1 MTNKTTTICCAVALL
16 ATTAATPALSQAK
29 NFAGPSIA
37 GYGAY
42 VGHTVKSNYNDGTNT
57 QHITDLGANDIEYGL
72 DLGYS
77 IPIDNNFL
85 IGFGIT
91 HALNDT
97 DAGKFLG
104 VLKFKAK
111 DHQSIYIQPTYAFNN
126 NFAGFVKLS
135 HHRTKGTVS
144 LTDNVVLSGE
154 AENTIGADTSSE
166 KFKGTGYG
174 FGLKGM
180 VSQNI
185 YLQAEVNYIDY
196 KSIGG
201 GSEDDVVNFK
211 PETVSGIISIGYKF

>member
-1 MTNKTTTICCAVALL
+1 MTNKTTKICCTLALL

-42 VGHTVKSNYNDGTNT
+42 VGHTVKSNYNDGTNSE
-57 QHITDLGANDIEYGL
+57 HITDLGANDIEYGL

-135 HHRTKGTVS
+135 HHRTKGTAS
-144 LTDNVVLSGE
+144 LTTNVVLPGDNE
-154 AENTIGADTSSE
+154 IEADTSSE

-196 KSIGG
+196 KSKGG
-201 GSEDDVVNFK
+201 GSVADAVSFN

>member
-1 MTNKTTTICCAVALL
+1 MTKKITTICCAVALL

-57 QHITDLGANDIEYGL
+57 QHITDLGENDIEYGL

>member
-1 MTNKTTTICCAVALL
+1 MTNKITTICCAVALL

-57 QHITDLGANDIEYGL
+57 QHITDLGENDIEYGL

-144 LTDNVVLSGE
+144 LTDDVVLSG
-154 AENTIGADTSSE
+154 ADENTIGADTSSE

-201 GSEDDVVNFK
+201 GSVDDVVNFK

>member
-1 MTNKTTTICCAVALL
+1 MTKKTTTICCAVALL
-16 ATTAATPALSQAK
+16 ATTAATPALSQSK

-42 VGHTVKSNYNDGTNT
+42 VGHTVKSNYNDGVNPSE
-57 QHITDLGANDIEYGL
+57 HIVDLGGNDIEYGL

-77 IPIDNNFL
+77 IPVDNNFL

-97 DAGKFLG
+97 EAGKFLG
-104 VLKFKAK
+104 ILDFKAK

-126 NFAGFVKLS
+126 NLAGFFKLS
-135 HHRTKGTVS
+135 HHRTKGEAK
-144 LTDNVVLSGE
+144 LSESYAGGTNIDI
-154 AENTIGADTSSE
+154 AGPDTATE

-174 FGLKGM
+174 FGIKGI

-196 KSIGG
+196 KSKGG
-201 GSEDDVVNFK
+201 GNEEDVVSFK
-211 PETVSGIISIGYKF
+211 PETVSGTISIGYKF

>member
-1 MTNKTTTICCAVALL
+1 MTKKITTICCAVALL
-16 ATTAATPALSQAK
+16 ATTAATPALSQSK

-42 VGHTVKSNYNDGTNT
+42 VGHTTKSNYNDGTDSV
-57 QHITDLGANDIEYGL
+57 HITDLGGNDIEYGL
-72 DLGYS
+72 DLNYS

-97 DAGKFLG
+97 DAGNFFG
-104 VLKFKAK
+104 VLDFKAK

-135 HHRTKGTVS
+135 HHRTKGEGKNS
-144 LTDNVVLSGE
+144 EILDLSQTFDIDEGTFT
-154 AENTIGADTSSE
+154 A
-166 KFKGTGYG
+166 KYKGTGYG
-174 FGLKGM
+174 FGLKGI

-196 KSIGG
+196 NSKGG
-201 GSEDDVVNFK
+201 GSEENLVSFA
-211 PETVSGIISIGYKF
+211 PETVSGMISIGYKF

>member
-1 MTNKTTTICCAVALL
+1 MTKKITTICCAVALL
-16 ATTAATPALSQAK
+16 ATTAATPALSQSK

-42 VGHTVKSNYNDGTNT
+42 VSHTIKSNFNDGTNSE
-57 QHITDLGANDIEYGL
+57 HITDLGGNDIEYGL

-77 IPIDNNFL
+77 IPINNNFL
-85 IGFGIT
+85 IGIGIT

-97 DAGKFLG
+97 DAGKFLD

-111 DHQSIYIQPTYAFNN
+111 DHQSIYIQPTYAFND

-135 HHRTKGTVS
+135 HHRTKGTIS
-144 LTDNVVLSGE
+144 LTEDVELPGE
-154 AENTIGADTSSE
+154 NIIGADTGSE

-174 FGLKGM
+174 FGLKGI

-196 KSIGG
+196 KTKGG
-201 GSEDDVVNFK
+201 GSEVDAVSFN

>member
-1 MTNKTTTICCAVALL
+1 MTNKTTKICCTLALL
-16 ATTAATPALSQAK
+16 ASVVATPALSQSK

-42 VGHTVKSNYNDGTNT
+42 VSHTIKSNYNDGTNSE
-57 QHITDLGANDIEYGL
+57 HITDLGGNDIEYGL

-77 IPIDNNFL
+77 IPINNNFL
-85 IGFGIT
+85 IGIGIT

-97 DAGKFLG
+97 DAGKFLD

-111 DHQSIYIQPTYAFNN
+111 DHQSIYIQPTYAFND

-135 HHRTKGTVS
+135 HHRTKGTIS
-144 LTDNVVLSGE
+144 LTEDVELPLG
-154 AENTIGADTSSE
+154 NTIAADTASE

-174 FGLKGM
+174 FGLKGI

-196 KSIGG
+196 KSKGG
-201 GSEDDVVNFK
+201 GSIDDVVNFN
-211 PETVSGIISIGYKF
+211 PETVSGVISIGYKF

>member
-1 MTNKTTTICCAVALL
+1 MTNKTKAICCAVALL
-16 ATTAATPALSQAK
+16 ATTAVTPALSQSK

-37 GYGAY
+37 GYGGY
-42 VGHTVKSNYNDGTNT
+42 VGHTTPSNYNDGTNS
-57 QHITDLGANDIEYGL
+57 QQITDLGGNDIEYGL

-104 VLKFKAK
+104 VFDFKAK

-135 HHRTKGTVS
+135 HHRTKGEAKLSADLVLTEGTV
-144 LTDNVVLSGE
+144 LE
-154 AENTIGADTSSE
+154 GATTE

-174 FGLKGM
+174 FGLKGLIN
-180 VSQNI
+180 QNV

-196 KSIGG
+196 KSKGG
-201 GSEDDVVNFK
+201 GSPEDVISFS
-211 PETVSGIISIGYKF
+211 PETVSGLISIGYKF

>member
-1 MTNKTTTICCAVALL
+1 MTKKITTICCAVALL
-16 ATTAATPALSQAK
+16 ATTAVTPALSQSK

-42 VGHTVKSNYNDGTNT
+42 VSNTVKSTYDDGELS
-57 QHITDLGANDIEYGL
+57 QHLADLGGNDIEYGL

-77 IPIDNNFL
+77 IAIDNNFL

-104 VLKFKAK
+104 ILNLKAK

-135 HHRTKGTVS
+135 HHRIK
-144 LTDNVVLSGE
+144 GE
-154 AENTIGADTSSE
+154 ASISE
-166 KFKGTGYG
+166 DFEFDGDVLIEAPQTVKDKYKGTGYG

-196 KSIGG
+196 KSKGG
-201 GSEDDVVNFK
+201 GSDQDVVSFS
-211 PETVSGIISIGYKF
+211 PEAVSGSISIGYKF

>member
-1 MTNKTTTICCAVALL
+1 MTKKITTICCAVALL

-57 QHITDLGANDIEYGL
+57 QHITDLGENDIEYGL

-144 LTDNVVLSGE
+144 LTESVILSGE

>member
-1 MTNKTTTICCAVALL
+1 MTNKITTICCAVALL
-16 ATTAATPALSQAK
+16 ATTAVTPALSQSK

-42 VGHTVKSNYNDGTNT
+42 VGHTIKTNFNDGTDS
-57 QHITDLGANDIEYGL
+57 QHITDLGGNDIEYGL

-97 DAGKFLG
+97 DGGKFLG
-104 VLKFKAK
+104 TLDFKAK

-135 HHRTKGTVS
+135 HHRTKGEAKLS
-144 LTDNVVLSGE
+144 TDLVLDAGGV
-154 AENTIGADTSSE
+154 AEGTATG

-174 FGLKGM
+174 FGLKGFIN
-180 VSQNI
+180 QNV

-196 KSIGG
+196 KSKGG
-201 GSEDDVVNFK
+201 GSDQNVVSFG
-211 PETVSGIISIGYKF
+211 PETVSGLISIGYKF

>member
-1 MTNKTTTICCAVALL
+1 MTKKTTTICCTLALL
-16 ATTAATPALSQAK
+16 ATTAATPALSQSK
-29 NFAGPSIA
+29 NFTGPSIA

-42 VGHTVKSNYNDGTNT
+42 VGHTIKSNYNDGTST
-57 QHITDLGANDIEYGL
+57 EHITDLGANDIEYGL
-72 DLGYS
+72 DLSYS
-77 IPIDNNFL
+77 ISIDNNFL

-97 DAGKFLG
+97 DAGKFLD

-135 HHRTKGTVS
+135 HHRTKGTIS
-144 LTDNVVLSGE
+144 LTEDVELPLG
-154 AENTIGADTSSE
+154 NTIVADTIGE

-174 FGLKGM
+174 FGLKGL
-180 VSQNI
+180 VNQNI

-196 KSIGG
+196 KSKGG
-201 GSEDDVVNFK
+201 GSVDDSVNFN

>member
-1 MTNKTTTICCAVALL
+1 MTNKTTKICCTLALL
-16 ATTAATPALSQAK
+16 ASVAATPAFSQAK

-42 VGHTVKSNYNDGTNT
+42 VSHTIKSNYNDGTNSE
-57 QHITDLGANDIEYGL
+57 HIADLGANDIEYGL

-77 IPIDNNFL
+77 IPINNNFL
-85 IGFGIT
+85 IGIGIT
-91 HALNDT
+91 YALNDT
-97 DAGKFLG
+97 DAGKFLD

-111 DHQSIYIQPTYAFNN
+111 DHQSIYIQPTYAFND

-135 HHRTKGTVS
+135 HHRTKGTIS
-144 LTDNVVLSGE
+144 LTEDVELPGGNI
-154 AENTIGADTSSE
+154 IGADTVSE
-166 KFKGTGYG
+166 KYKGTGYG
-174 FGLKGM
+174 FGLKGI

-196 KSIGG
+196 KSKGG
-201 GSEDDVVNFK
+201 GSIDDAVNFN

>member
-1 MTNKTTTICCAVALL
+1 MTKKITTICCAVALL
-16 ATTAATPALSQAK
+16 ATTAATPALSQSK

-42 VGHTVKSNYNDGTNT
+42 VGHTTKTNYNDGTDS
-57 QHITDLGANDIEYGL
+57 QHITDLGGNDIEYGL

-77 IPIDNNFL
+77 IPLDNNFL

-104 VLKFKAK
+104 ILDFKAK

-135 HHRTKGTVS
+135 HHRTKGEAKLS
-144 LTDNVVLSGE
+144 TDLELDAGDV
-154 AENTIGADTSSE
+154 AEGTTTE

-174 FGLKGM
+174 FGLKGL

-196 KSIGG
+196 KSKGG
-201 GSEDDVVNFK
+201 GSVADVVSFG
-211 PETVSGIISIGYKF
+211 PETVSGLISIGYKF